1 MGNITTKNVRN
12 ALVVYDPA
20 TGVSEGNRWYD
31 AFGAGVGKYLQ
42 SFTSLPADDT
52 TTDPTEFVNTI
63 TEVGAGVSTAVLA
76 DVAGGALLITT
87 AANEDDGYAMQL
99 GNPNTGENVQ
109 LNGDYPTY
117 FGIRF
122 QINDVDQTDC
132 LFGLCVTDTDA
143 IGGVTDGVF
152 FRSVDASA
160 VLNFVIE
167 KNSVESIT
175 AVGTLADA
183 TNITVEF
190 FYDGNNIKAYVNS
203 TLMTTIADSDASF
216 PDDEALRLTMEFL
229 TGEATANTCQID
241 WVRLI
246 HIRN

>member
-1 MGNITTKNVRN
+1 VH
-12 ALVVYDPA
+12 DPDA
-20 TGVSEGNRWYD
+20 NVSEGNRWYD
-31 AFGAGVGKYLQ
+31 AFGPGVGKYLQ
-42 SFTSLPADDT
+42 NFNSLPADDS
-52 TTDPTEFVNTI
+52 TTDPTEWNVTV
-63 TEVGAGVSTAVLA
+63 TEVGAGVSTAVIN
-76 DVAGGALLITT
+76 DVAGGALIITT

-99 GNPNTGENVQ
+99 GGPNTGESIQ

-167 KNSVESIT
+167 KDSVESIT
-175 AVGTLADA
+175 AVDTLVDA
-183 TNITVEF
+183 TNVIAEF
-190 FYDGNNIKAYVNS
+190 FYDGNNIMAYIDGV
-203 TLMTTIADSDASF
+203 LVATIADSDASF
-216 PDDEALRLTMEFL
+216 PNDEALRLTMEFL
-229 TGEATANTCQID
+229 TGEAVANTCQID